1 MNRTRI
7 VVTANPDG
15 WDGDMRT
22 WEALAS
28 GALVL
33 TDPPLTPLPF
43 HQGLRDRE
51 HLVMYDN
58 KDRES
63 LLSRLEYYLTHP
75 QEAAE
80 IARNGREFVRRFH
93 RPGSRMDYI
102 DTVVRARAGSGESE
116 GFRHRVDA
124 LGQESG
130 SATAVGECATHNSAS
145 VETKFGTLSPLT
157 AAITS
162 A

>member
-1 MNRTRI
+1 M
-7 VVTANPDG
+7 VTANPDG

-63 LLSRLEYYLTHP
+63 LISRLEYYLTHP

-93 RPGSRMDYI
+93 RAGSRMDYI
-102 DTVVRARAGSGESE
+102 DTVVRARAVSDASE
-116 GFRHRVDA
+116 GLGAGVKA
-124 LGQESG
+124 LGQD
-130 SATAVGECATHNSAS
+130 SASVSPAGECATQDSAS
-145 VETKFGTLSPLT
+145 VETKLQTLSPLT
-157 AAITS
+157 AALMS